1 MDTPSY
7 LCISGLLKARPAE
20 EAGKRFLYM
29 EASNETSDLQGE
41 KVLAKSLADSAAHF
55 LRYGNLDLDHR
66 TLLPPRPGENPYLWE
81 IGYPIDAHISD
92 DGRTFVKAVLYTG
105 EGEVARNANMVWDSL
120 TSTQPPARWYPSV
133 GGQILERAQDINPM
147 TKAATTLI
155 TKVRWTNIGLSRTPV
170 NNQVP
175 PVATIPIDVL
185 TKCCTPAGLDL
196 TKAMAAGY
204 GTDSLALIDGAA
216 LRQQSLDPV
225 PQAMLPHGGEAIVKP
240 DDAAVRDY
248 LASTVRPEALA
259 ASLMGQYG
267 FSHDQ
272 ALAHVRR
279 FLRDLLTARHG
290 VPV

>member
-1 MDTPSY
+1 MDNPSY

-20 EAGKRFLYM
+20 EAGQRYLYM
-29 EASNETSDLQGE
+29 EASNEALDLQGE

-81 IGYPIDAHISD
+81 IGYPVDAQISD
-92 DGRTFVKAVLYTG
+92 DGRTFVKAVLYAG
-105 EGEVARNANMVWDSL
+105 EGEVARNANLVWDSL
-120 TSTQPPARWYPSV
+120 TGTHPPARWYPSV
-133 GGQILERAQDINPM
+133 GGQILERAQDINPL

-175 PVATIPIDVL
+175 PVATIPVNVL
-185 TKCCTPAGLDL
+185 TKCCTAAGLDL
-196 TKAMAAGY
+196 AKALAAGY
-204 GTDSLALIDGAA
+204 GTDALALTDGAA

-225 PQAMLPHGGEAIVKP
+225 PQAVLPRGGEAQAQP
-240 DDAAVRDY
+240 NDTAVRDY
-248 LASTVRPEALA
+248 LAGTVRPEALA
-259 ASLMGQYG
+259 ASLMGKYG

-272 ALAHVRR
+272 ALAHVKR
-279 FLRDLLTARHG
+279 FLRDLLTARNG